1 MEKLV
6 DMAKKGDK
14 EAFSNLIILVQK
26 DLYKIAK
33 MRLEYEDDIC
43 EAVQN
48 TIFKAYNSLKKL
60 KNSKYFKT
68 WIIRILINECNT
80 IYRNNQKLNFEEYD
94 DNILEFQSSMAT
106 IENKIDELDFNILIG
121 NLNYNERIV
130 SILFYLEDLSVKE
143 ISKILDEPENTIK
156 TRLSRS
162 RKKLKKILEVNSNE

>member
-1 MEKLV
+1 MEELV
-6 DMAKKGDK
+6 DRAKKGDK

-33 MRLEYEDDIC
+33 MRLESEDDIC
-43 EAVQN
+43 EAVQS

-60 KNSKYFKT
+60 KNSEYFKT
-68 WIIRILINECNT
+68 WIIKILINECNT
-80 IYRNNQKLNFEEYD
+80 IYRNNQKLNFEKYD
-94 DNILEFQSSMAT
+94 ENILDFQSSMAT
-106 IENKIDELDFNILIG
+106 IDNKIDELDFNILIG

-130 SILFYLEDLSVKE
+130 SILFYLEDLSIKE

-162 RKKLKKILEVNSNE
+162 RKKLKKILGVNGNE